1 MNKQWKRFMAATFC
15 AAILTGFGSF
25 GVNAAYEL
33 SDEVK
38 QPTPALL
45 TATEIGVKVR
55 ENTIMQQMQNKDAI
69 LITSFGTTFKDTRAK
84 TIDAVVNKIK
94 QAFPHKEV
102 RVAFTSHIIID
113 RIMKNEG
120 IQYYTP
126 EQAFDNLK
134 KDGYNRIAIVPFNI
148 IPGIEYDYSVEAANL
163 QQKNFKKLSVA
174 TPIMYYM
181 GQEEQPDQ
189 VNDFINALKYQL
201 PQHMQKNEA
210 VLLMAHGT
218 PHPGNAF
225 YAVIQDRLEMMD
237 MNNVYVYSVEGR
249 PSLDDVIP
257 HLHANKIQKVTLM
270 PIMMVAG
277 DHANND
283 MAGDEE
289 DSHKMIL
296 QGEGFKVNT
305 YIRGLGENPKIQDMF
320 VERAREAVAAL
331 DTKEAKVPYTP
342 MHSKKH

>member
-33 SDEVK
+33 STEVR

-55 ENTIMQQMQNKDAI
+55 ENTAMQNLQNKDAI

-113 RIMKNEG
+113 
-120 IQYYTP
+120 
-126 EQAFDNLK
+126 NLK

-163 QQKNFKKLSVA
+163 QQKHFKKIAVA
-174 TPIMYYM
+174 TPVMYYM
-181 GQEEQPDQ
+181 GQEDQPDQ
-189 VNDFINALKYQL
+189 INDFLNALKYQL

-210 VLLMAHGT
+210 VLFMAHGT

-225 YAVIQDRLEMMD
+225 YSVMQDRLKMMG
-237 MNNVYVYSVEGR
+237 MNNAYIYSVEGR
-249 PSLDDVIP
+249 PNLDDVIP
-257 HLHANKIQKVTLM
+257 QLHANKIQKVTLM

-283 MAGDEE
+283 MAGDEP

-296 QGEGFKVNT
+296 QKEGFKVNT
-305 YIRGLGENPKIQDMF
+305 YIRGLGENPKIQDLF
-320 VERAREAVAAL
+320 VERAREAVQAL

-342 MHSKKH
+342 MHSKKS